1 MPPEPS
7 PLGKLEV
14 RVYPRPVPLFLR
26 THSFLQ
32 AIYSKATKAELEND
46 WDQACTLYVKSAAS
60 YLHLSRTT
68 TDEKLRTRCKANAS
82 RALER
87 AEKIKMKKRDLTP
100 VAVDPFSIG
109 MYVPPPPPSLS
120 GKRKLMCFI
129 YTRTPQE
136 QQFYVLKKSSLIN
149 NLRFP
154 LWDEPVQ
161 EFSTASTLEY
171 VHQLSWGCLF
181 G

>member
-1 MPPEPS
+1 
-7 PLGKLEV
+7 
-14 RVYPRPVPLFLR
+14 
-26 THSFLQ
+26 
-32 AIYSKATKAELEND
+32 LEND

-100 VAVDPFSIG
+100 VVVDPFSIG
-109 MYVPPPPPSLS
+109 MSLLVS
-120 GKRKLMCFI
+120 PGSNHVFI
-129 YTRTPQE
+129 YIRTPQE

-171 VHQLSWGCLF
+171 VHQLSWSCLF
-181 G
+181 D